1 MRNKAMVCVLILA
14 GCGAADEGW
23 EEDALA
29 QDAAPRGAG
38 GPCNTVADCDDGNPC
53 TEATQCI
60 EQHCLYSPIV
70 GPCDDGSACTLD
82 DMCIAG
88 ECVGSEVVTLLS
100 GSQAPATEGWQNYG
114 DDAASSNG
122 TVVTVSTPTASPLY
136 RYSTYGLG
144 LSAADLVTHDLEWT
158 LRVDSAHH
166 NPYDASAALLP
177 HFTGWYGWG
186 SATRAQ
192 MIYFDEDR
200 IGWGDESAQYMLDT
214 TVPHT
219 YRLRVTNA
227 GEGIVYVDGTFALYR
242 PSIAIGPM
250 LGFGD
255 QTNDWGVDGEFEIRD
270 VQLVANEWC
279 KNPPPP
285 K

>member
-1 MRNKAMVCVLILA
+1 MR
-14 GCGAADEGW
+14 
-23 EEDALA
+23 
-29 QDAAPRGAG
+29 
-38 GPCNTVADCDDGNPC
+38 
-53 TEATQCI
+53 
-60 EQHCLYSPIV
+60 
-70 GPCDDGSACTLD
+70 
-82 DMCIAG
+82 
-88 ECVGSEVVTLLS
+88 
-100 GSQAPATEGWQNYG
+100 YG

-122 TVVTVSTPTASPLY
+122 SVVTVSTPTASPLY

-144 LSAADLVTHDLEWT
+144 LSAADMVTHDLQWT
-158 LRVDSAHH
+158 LRVDSADH
-166 NPYDASAALLP
+166 NAYDASAALLP

-200 IGWGDESAQYMLDT
+200 IGWGDASAQYLIDT

-227 GEGIVYVDGTFALYR
+227 GEGIVSVDNAFAPYR
-242 PSIAIGPM
+242 SSIAIGPM

-255 QTNDWGVDGEFEIRD
+255 QTNDWSVDGEFEIQD

-279 KNPPPP
+279 KNPAPP